1 MQLTRQKLFSQMD
14 SLVHIW
20 KRDASALDFIWLAR
34 FRFLYLYSFFK
45 FLLILLAGMIG
56 TQFHMLFSPSTR
68 ASLLFLAIVI
78 SLGIIALV
86 LLLVLGFGFAN
97 RFRLSRSNGILLLC
111 ATDLCLVLAVLSAS
125 MFESKLPLLLV
136 LGLTS
141 CITPLFVER
150 ISRYA
155 RRFTFKAIE
164 LVEARQENEMLL
176 LKHAEE
182 LEKAI
187 EQERLSLKHEL
198 HDGLLQELSALLL
211 QVSLILMRNSA
222 DERVQF
228 KAEEAEKLKI
238 ALDRAVHEA
247 RDLIETMNTRTALQE
262 THSMRS

>member
-1 MQLTRQKLFSQMD
+1 
-14 SLVHIW
+14 
-20 KRDASALDFIWLAR
+20 
-34 FRFLYLYSFFK
+34 
-45 FLLILLAGMIG
+45 
-56 TQFHMLFSPSTR
+56 
-68 ASLLFLAIVI
+68 
-78 SLGIIALV
+78 
-86 LLLVLGFGFAN
+86 
-97 RFRLSRSNGILLLC
+97 
-111 ATDLCLVLAVLSAS
+111 
-125 MFESKLPLLLV
+125 
-136 LGLTS
+136 
-141 CITPLFVER
+141 
-150 ISRYA
+150 
-155 RRFTFKAIE
+155 
-164 LVEARQENEMLL
+164 MLL